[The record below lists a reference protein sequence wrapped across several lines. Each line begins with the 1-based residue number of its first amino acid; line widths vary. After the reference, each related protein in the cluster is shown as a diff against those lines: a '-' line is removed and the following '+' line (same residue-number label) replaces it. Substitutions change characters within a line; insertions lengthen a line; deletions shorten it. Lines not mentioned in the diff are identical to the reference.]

1 MKETVPLSEQPN
13 CIFPIRAAAHAAD
26 MATRRTPA
34 GTRYS
39 DIAERLERA
48 LRGGVYRPGA
58 RLPSVR
64 SLCRTWT
71 ASITTVVAAY
81 RLLERRGLVEARAQS
96 GHYALVPGAP
106 EPVVERT
113 RLVPTDVSLGQLA
126 LLVMKDSRDPRLAP
140 FGPAMPDPEL
150 LPNRE
155 LRRILAAV
163 ARSGAGL
170 DAYGVPPGL
179 DVLRT
184 AVARRAAA
192 IGCPLRA
199 DGIVTTAGGL
209 EALTLA
215 LRATCRAGQTVAI
228 ESPMY
233 YGLLQSIEALGLR
246 VIEIPGHPRYGIS
259 LEVLREA
266 LDEHP
271 IAAVVAMPAGSSP
284 LGSRSGEES
293 TRELVELLTARQV
306 PLIEDDVLGDLA
318 LDGVRQPPAKAF
330 DRAGLVL
337 WCSSLSKTA
346 APGLRVGWIAAG
358 RFQAA
363 VEHLQFTNAVGP
375 SPLNQLVAAGLLEG
389 GLYERVL
396 RRTRSVYAARTI
408 DMAEAVLASFPSGTR
423 VTRPSVGFSLWVEL
437 PPTADAQTIYAA
449 ALRDGIALT
458 PGPLFSAKLRY
469 RHALR
474 LCASRW
480 GDTWRPALQRL
491 GKLVAR
497 R

>member
-1 MKETVPLSEQPN
+1 
-13 CIFPIRAAAHAAD
+13 

-39 DIAERLERA
+39 DIAGRLETA
-48 LRGGVYRPGA
+48 LRGGAYRPGA

-64 SLCRTWT
+64 ALCRTWD

-96 GHYALVPGAP
+96 GHFALPPPRP
-106 EPVVERT
+106 EPEVART
-113 RLVPTDVSLGQLA
+113 RLVPIDVSLGQLA

-140 FGPAMPDPEL
+140 FGPAMPDPAL
-150 LPNRE
+150 LPTRE

-163 ARSGAGL
+163 ARGGAGL

-179 DVLRT
+179 DALRA

-192 IGCPLRA
+192 IGCALRP
-199 DGIVTTAGGL
+199 DEVVTTAGGL

-228 ESPMY
+228 ESPLY

-246 VIEIPGHPRYGIS
+246 VIEIPGHPRHGIS

-271 IAAVVAMPAGSSP
+271 IAAVVAMPAGGSP
-284 LGSRSGEES
+284 LGSRAGEAA
-293 TRELVELLTARQV
+293 TRELVELLAARGV

-318 LDGVRQPPAKAF
+318 LDGERQPPAKAF
-330 DRAGLVL
+330 DREGLVL
-337 WCSSLSKTA
+337 WCSSLSKSA
-346 APGLRVGWIAAG
+346 APGLRAGWIAAG

-396 RRTRSVYAARTI
+396 RRARSAYAARTAA
-408 DMAEAVLASFPSGTR
+408 MADAVLAAFPPGTR
-423 VTRPSVGFSLWVEL
+423 VARPAVGFCLWVEL
-437 PPTADAQTIYAA
+437 PPGADAQAVYAA
-449 ALRDGIALT
+449 ALRDGIGLT
-458 PGPLFSAKLRY
+458 PGPLFSAKQRY
-469 RHALR
+469 RHFLR
-474 LCASRW
+474 LCAARW
-480 GDTWRPALQRL
+480 DASWLPALQRL
-491 GKLVAR
+491 GRIAAR
-497 R
+497 

>member
-1 MKETVPLSEQPN
+1 
-13 CIFPIRAAAHAAD
+13 
-26 MATRRTPA
+26 MATRKPPA

-64 SLCRTWT
+64 ALCRTWD

-96 GHYALVPGAP
+96 GHYALAATAP
-106 EPVVERT
+106 EPLVERT
-113 RLVPTDVSLGQLA
+113 RLVPTDVGLGQLA
-126 LLVMKDSRDPRLAP
+126 MMVMKDSRDPRLAP

-150 LPNRE
+150 LPTRE

-163 ARSGAGL
+163 SRSGAGL

-179 DVLRT
+179 DALRG

-246 VIEIPGHPRYGIS
+246 VIEIPGHPRHGMS

-284 LGSRSGEES
+284 LGSRAGEEA
-293 TRELVELLTARQV
+293 TRELVELLAARQV

-330 DRAGLVL
+330 DREGLVL
-337 WCSSLSKTA
+337 WCSSLSKSA
-346 APGLRVGWIAAG
+346 APGLRVGWIAPG

-396 RRTRSVYAARTI
+396 RRARSAYAARTAA
-408 DMAEAVLASFPSGTR
+408 MADAVQAAFPTGTR
-423 VTRPSVGFSLWVEL
+423 VARPAVGFSLWVEL
-437 PPTADAQTIYAA
+437 PPTTDAQAIYAA
-449 ALRDGIALT
+449 ALRDGIGLT

-469 RHALR
+469 RHVVR
-474 LCASRW
+474 LCAARW
-480 GDTWRPALQRL
+480 SEVWLPALQRL
-491 GKLVAR
+491 GRIASRSAAR
-497 R
+497 